1 MEQHRLDKLSKIKEM
16 GISPYVNTYIT
27 GDKIGV
33 IIERFSSKEVEL
45 TDTVFKIAGRVI
57 SKREFGK
64 SSFLTVRDM
73 SGDIQIYLKKEQLS
87 ETDFE
92 VYKLTDVGDFI
103 SVEGALFRTQKDEL
117 TLRVSSY
124 ILLTK
129 SLNDLPEKW
138 HGLKDIEQRY
148 RKRYLDLIVNQ
159 ESKGIFI
166 KRSKIVKDIRDFFTD
181 RDFLEVETP
190 MMHPIVGG
198 ATAKPF
204 ETFHNA
210 LDMPLFLRIAPEL
223 YLKRLVVGG
232 MERVFELNRNFRNE
246 GVSTKHNPEFTM
258 IEWYMAYADYNIL
271 MDMIEELIVSIVKK
285 FNNANSL
292 EFNELTVDLSAPWK
306 RISMEESLYEI
317 GGVPRGAIDGY
328 DNAKNY
334 AESLKFEIA
343 KDAGWG
349 KIIELLFEELVE
361 EKLINPTFIIDYPK
375 EISPLAKSK
384 ESNPELTD
392 RFELFIAKMEI
403 ANGFNELNDPI
414 DQKERFMKQ
423 IELADAGDE
432 EAMKMMDTDFI
443 TALEYGLPPTAG
455 AGLGIDRLV
464 MLITGQSSIRDVLL
478 FPHMRP
484 IV

>member
-1 MEQHRLDKLSKIKEM
+1 MEQHRVDKLSKIKEM
-16 GISPYVNTYIT
+16 GISPYVNTYIA

-33 IIERFSSKEVEL
+33 IVEQFSSLDTEL
-45 TDTVFKIAGRVI
+45 TDTVYKIAGRVI

-64 SSFLTVRDM
+64 SAFLTVRDM
-73 SGDIQIYLKKEQLS
+73 SGEIQVYLKKDQLS

-92 VYKLTDVGDFI
+92 ISGLTDVGDFI
-103 SVEGALFRTQKDEL
+103 SISGALFRTQKDEL
-117 TLRVSSY
+117 TLRASSY
-124 ILLTK
+124 TILTK
-129 SLNDLPEKW
+129 ALNDLPEKW

-159 ESKGIFI
+159 ESRDIFV
-166 KRSKIVKDIRDFFTD
+166 KRSKIVKAIRDFFTD

-190 MMHPIVGG
+190 MMHPVVGG

-258 IEWYMAYADYNIL
+258 IEWYMAYADYNVL
-271 MDMIEELIVSIVKK
+271 MDMIEELVVGVAQK
-285 FNNANSL
+285 FNNSKSL
-292 EFNELTVDLSAPWK
+292 EFNEMTVDLSAPWK

-317 GGVPRGAIDGY
+317 GAVPRGSIDGY
-328 DNAKNY
+328 DNAKKY
-334 AESLKFEIA
+334 AESLKFEIS

-414 DQKERFMKQ
+414 DQSERFLKQ
-423 IELADAGDE
+423 IELADSGDE
-432 EAMKMMDTDFI
+432 EAMKSMDTDFI

-484 IV
+484 IA

>member
-1 MEQHRLDKLSKIKEM
+1 MEQHRVDKLSKIKEM
-16 GISPYVNTYIT
+16 GISPYVNTYIA

-33 IIERFSSKEVEL
+33 IVEQFSSIDTEL
-45 TDTVFKIAGRVI
+45 TDTVYKIAGRVI

-103 SVEGALFRTQKDEL
+103 AIEGALFRTQKDEL

-124 ILLTK
+124 RLLTK
-129 SLNDLPEKW
+129 SLKDLPEKW

-148 RKRYLDLIVNQ
+148 RKRYVDLIVNQ
-159 ESKGIFI
+159 ESRDIFV
-166 KRSKIVKDIRDFFTD
+166 KRSKIVKSIRDFFTD

-258 IEWYMAYADYNIL
+258 IEWYMAYADYNVL
-271 MDMIEELIVSIVKK
+271 MDMIEELVVTIAQQ
-285 FNNANSL
+285 FNNSKSL

-328 DNAKNY
+328 DNAKKY

-414 DQKERFMKQ
+414 DQSERFLKQ
-423 IELADAGDE
+423 IELADSGDE

>member
-1 MEQHRLDKLSKIKEM
+1 MEQHRLDKLSKIREM
-16 GISPYVNTYIT
+16 GISPYVNTYIA

-33 IIERFSSKEVEL
+33 IVEQFSSIETPL
-45 TDTVFKIAGRVI
+45 TETVYKIAGRVI

-73 SGDIQIYLKKEQLS
+73 SGEIQVYLKKDQLS

-92 VYKLTDVGDFI
+92 ISGLTDVGDFI

-124 ILLTK
+124 TLLTK

-159 ESKGIFI
+159 ESKDIFV
-166 KRSKIVKDIRDFFTD
+166 KRSKIVKSIRDFFTD

-198 ATAKPF
+198 ASAKPF

-258 IEWYMAYADYNIL
+258 IEWYMAYADYNVL
-271 MDMIEELIVSIVKK
+271 MDMIEELVVTIAQK
-285 FNNANSL
+285 FNNSKSL
-292 EFNELTVDLSAPWK
+292 EFNEMTVDLSAPWK

-317 GGVPRGAIDGY
+317 GGVPRGSIDGY
-328 DNAKNY
+328 DNAKKY
-334 AESLKFEIA
+334 AESLKFEIS

-414 DQKERFMKQ
+414 DQSERFLKQ
-423 IELADAGDE
+423 IDMANSGDE
-432 EAMKMMDTDFI
+432 EAMKSMDTDFV

-484 IV
+484 IA

>member
-1 MEQHRLDKLSKIKEM
+1 MEQHRVDKLSKIKEM
-16 GISPYVNTYIT
+16 GISPYVNTYIA

-33 IIERFSSKEVEL
+33 IVEQFSTIDTEL
-45 TDTVFKIAGRVI
+45 TDTVYKIAGRVI

-64 SSFLTVRDM
+64 SSFITVRDM
-73 SGDIQIYLKKEQLS
+73 SGEIQVYLKKDQLS

-103 SVEGALFRTQKDEL
+103 AIEGALFRTQKDEL

-124 ILLTK
+124 TLLTK
-129 SLNDLPEKW
+129 ALKDLPEKW

-148 RKRYLDLIVNQ
+148 RKRYVDLIVNQ
-159 ESKGIFI
+159 ESRDIFV
-166 KRSKIVKDIRDFFTD
+166 KRSKIVKSIRDFFTD

-258 IEWYMAYADYNIL
+258 IEWYMAYADYNVL
-271 MDMIEELIVSIVKK
+271 MDMIEELVVTIAQQ
-285 FNNANSL
+285 FNNSKSL

-328 DNAKNY
+328 DNAKKY

-414 DQKERFMKQ
+414 DQSERFLKQ
-423 IELADAGDE
+423 IELADSGDE

>member
-1 MEQHRLDKLSKIKEM
+1 MEQHRLDKLSKIREM
-16 GISPYVNTYIT
+16 GISPYVNTYIA

-33 IIERFSSKEVEL
+33 IVEQFSSIETPL
-45 TDTVFKIAGRVI
+45 TETVYKIAGRVI

-73 SGDIQIYLKKEQLS
+73 SGEIQVYLKKDQLS

-92 VYKLTDVGDFI
+92 ISGLTDVGDFI

-124 ILLTK
+124 TLLTK

-159 ESKGIFI
+159 ESKDIFV
-166 KRSKIVKDIRDFFTD
+166 KRSKIVKSIRDFFTD

-198 ATAKPF
+198 ASAKPF

-258 IEWYMAYADYNIL
+258 IEWYMAYADYNVL
-271 MDMIEELIVSIVKK
+271 MDMIEELVVTIAQK
-285 FNNANSL
+285 FNNSKSL
-292 EFNELTVDLSAPWK
+292 EFNEMTVDLSAPWK

-317 GGVPRGAIDGY
+317 GGVPRGSIDGY
-328 DNAKNY
+328 DNAKKY
-334 AESLKFEIA
+334 AESLKFEIS

-361 EKLINPTFIIDYPK
+361 EKLINPTFIVDYPK

-414 DQKERFMKQ
+414 DQSERFLKQ
-423 IELADAGDE
+423 IDMANSGDE
-432 EAMKMMDTDFI
+432 EAMKSMDTDFV

-484 IV
+484 IA

>member
-1 MEQHRLDKLSKIKEM
+1 MEQHRVDKLSKIKEM
-16 GISPYVNTYIT
+16 GISPYVNTYIA

-33 IIERFSSKEVEL
+33 IVEQFSSNDTEL
-45 TDTVFKIAGRVI
+45 TDAVYKIAGRVI

-73 SGDIQIYLKKEQLS
+73 SGEIQVYLKKDQLS

-92 VYKLTDVGDFI
+92 ISGLTDVGDFI

-124 ILLTK
+124 TILTK
-129 SLNDLPEKW
+129 ALKDLPEKW

-159 ESKGIFI
+159 ESKDIFV
-166 KRSKIVKDIRDFFTD
+166 KRSKIVKAIRDFFTD

-258 IEWYMAYADYNIL
+258 IEWYMAYADYNVL
-271 MDMIEELIVSIVKK
+271 MDMIEELIVDIAQK
-285 FNNANSL
+285 FNNSKSL

-317 GGVPRGAIDGY
+317 GGVPRGSIDGY
-328 DNAKNY
+328 DNAKKY

-384 ESNPELTD
+384 ESNSELTD

-414 DQKERFMKQ
+414 DQNERFLKQ
-423 IELADAGDE
+423 IELADSGDE
-432 EAMKMMDTDFI
+432 EAMKSMDADFI

-464 MLITGQSSIRDVLL
+464 MLITGQNSIRDVLL

-484 IV
+484 IG

>member
-1 MEQHRLDKLSKIKEM
+1 MEQHRLDKLSKIREM
-16 GISPYVNTYIT
+16 GISPYVNTYIA

-33 IIERFSSKEVEL
+33 IVEQFNSKDTLL
-45 TDTVFKIAGRVI
+45 TDTVYKIAGRVV

-73 SGDIQIYLKKEQLS
+73 SGEIQVYLKKDQLS

-92 VYKLTDVGDFI
+92 ISQLTDVGDFI
-103 SVEGALFRTQKDEL
+103 SIDGALFRTQKDEL

-124 ILLTK
+124 TLLTK
-129 SLNDLPEKW
+129 ALSDLPEKW

-159 ESKGIFI
+159 ESKDIFI
-166 KRSKIVKDIRDFFTD
+166 KRSKIVKAIRDFFTD

-258 IEWYMAYADYNIL
+258 IEWYMAYADYNVL
-271 MDMIEELIVSIVKK
+271 MDMIEELVVTIAKK
-285 FNNANSL
+285 FNNSNSL

-317 GGVPRGAIDGY
+317 GGVPRGVIDGY
-328 DNAKNY
+328 DNAKKY
-334 AESLKFEIA
+334 AESLKFEIS

-414 DQKERFMKQ
+414 DQSERFLKQ
-423 IELADAGDE
+423 IELADSGDE
-432 EAMKMMDTDFI
+432 EAMKMMDSDFI

-484 IV
+484 IA